1 MAAGARTSAATAT
14 AAKKKD
20 NVGARGKCEKSMTY
34 GQRCFL
40 VSTRRRG
47 KRRKIEHGVLLLD
60 GLEDDK

>member
-1 MAAGARTSAATAT
+1 
-14 AAKKKD
+14 
-20 NVGARGKCEKSMTY
+20 MTY